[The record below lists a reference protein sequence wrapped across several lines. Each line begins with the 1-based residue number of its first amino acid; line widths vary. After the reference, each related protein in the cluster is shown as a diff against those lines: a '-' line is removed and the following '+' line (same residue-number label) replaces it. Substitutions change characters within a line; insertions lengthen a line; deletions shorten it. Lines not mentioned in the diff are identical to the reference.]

1 MLSPDF
7 FEPVIVPGIINVDDG
22 QYYEAQHTCCT
33 FNTRRQNTRKKI
45 TRIQIAPCYKTNLTD
60 DWNSY

>member
-7 FEPVIVPGIINVDDG
+7 FEPVIVLGIIKVDDG
-22 QYYEAQHTCCT
+22 QYYEAQHACCT

-45 TRIQIAPCYKTNLTD
+45 TRIQIAPATRPT
-60 DWNSY
+60 